1 MNSAADVEFTQ
12 STVWST
18 LVFRVPS
25 FPRMRESRFFQWIS
39 DYAGM
44 TATPGLSPDIAVVAI
59 PRQTPAGLKTSFRFR
74 SRRRAATGFEK
85 RSQRKTTL
93 RNAEPADQ
101 PPCLQ
106 QKSQKIRFNPKT
118 CPGNPGILVRRTLT
132 LELKR
137 FTHHTSAVENKST
150 DRVASCDLT
159 ANFLSGD

>member
-12 STVWST
+12 STISST
-18 LVFRVPS
+18 LDFRVPS

-44 TATPGLSPDIAVVAI
+44 TATPGLSPDTAVGAI
-59 PRQTPAGLKTSFRFR
+59 PRQTPAGLKTSCRFR
-74 SRRRAATGFEK
+74 GRRRTGTNFEM
-85 RSQRKTTL
+85 RSQRKTTF
-93 RNAEPADQ
+93 RNAEPADR

-137 FTHHTSAVENKST
+137 FTHHTSPVENKST
-150 DRVASCDLT
+150 DSVASRDQS
-159 ANFLSGD
+159 ANFHSGD